1 MWLLSCMTCRSTHF
15 CLGRSDGVSSFFLWL
30 QRGGGG
36 YDLRPGASSFLSSQY
51 QSSPT
56 PVHQDP
62 STERVAFYIN
72 LSTYA
77 PLAAVN
83 KLLFDLFVVGTAAD
97 DASAMVWSLGVLL
110 VPFRQQTG
118 VGAVSWHG
126 NETSFIGP
134 FFFFLKNSH
143 PTPQVVHASNVI
155 AAVLVEVPT
164 ALPELDYGADAAVVE
179 SSLGESVA
187 GWKPEDGVLA
197 LLPLLADM
205 GSRLDVIGVY
215 RPEPDL
221 DLVFKILHAYI
232 TVR

>member
-1 MWLLSCMTCRSTHF
+1 M
-15 CLGRSDGVSSFFLWL
+15 
-30 QRGGGG
+30 
-36 YDLRPGASSFLSSQY
+36 
-51 QSSPT
+51 
-56 PVHQDP
+56 
-62 STERVAFYIN
+62 
-72 LSTYA
+72 
-77 PLAAVN
+77 
-83 KLLFDLFVVGTAAD
+83 
-97 DASAMVWSLGVLL
+97 
-110 VPFRQQTG
+110 
-118 VGAVSWHG
+118 
-126 NETSFIGP
+126 
-134 FFFFLKNSH
+134 
-143 PTPQVVHASNVI
+143 I